1 MVKKRNKSI
10 NEIIAEE
17 LKQKSKE
24 KYDKEREDEYTKTK
38 GQIIVST

>member
-1 MVKKRNKSI
+1 MKKNKSI

-24 KYDKEREDEYTKTK
+24 KYDKERKDEYIKTE